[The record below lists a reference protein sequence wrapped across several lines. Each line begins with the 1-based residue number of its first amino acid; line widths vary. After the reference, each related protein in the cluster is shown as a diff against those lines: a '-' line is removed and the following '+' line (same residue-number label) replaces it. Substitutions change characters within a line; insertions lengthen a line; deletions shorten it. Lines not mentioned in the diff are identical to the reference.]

1 VSALES
7 GGRAVAGVVVAVLTG
22 TALNSEAPGAVY
34 PKARLKPLGLS
45 GGGRELPLPDES
57 LIQLAFDL
65 VEISLTEPKRSEA
78 RKKTKEIIP
87 ARNGRAAAGR
97 LGKGPSCTRGQKTKD
112 YETIWNWLMTF
123 CEGEETDKGRLRPW
137 AIARSHSDSKEG
149 EFNGVPSQ
157 IDWVF
162 F

>member
-1 VSALES
+1 VRRACFATVRSVVVAVGGVGKVVSALES

-78 RKKTKEIIP
+78 KKRKTKEIIP

-97 LGKGPSCTRGQKTKD
+97 LEKGPSCTRGQKTKD
-112 YETIWNWLMTF
+112 YETI
-123 CEGEETDKGRLRPW
+123 
-137 AIARSHSDSKEG
+137 
-149 EFNGVPSQ
+149 
-157 IDWVF
+157 
-162 F
+162 